1 MSVNILSSTQ
11 RRLFFRIAA
20 LFNFSVGGVFILA
33 YPQVQEL
40 LGLPATPSGL
50 MVFRDL
56 FFGLVIACGVA
67 YWLLG
72 ENYARYRMYAPLG
85 AALKLIVVAVVLGH
99 CLAGHNT
106 PALFVLS
113 LGDVFF
119 AIAFMWIFIRT
130 SPEVA

>member
-1 MSVNILSSTQ
+1 MSANTLSSSQ
-11 RRLFFRIAA
+11 RRLFFRMAA
-20 LFNFSVGGVFILA
+20 LFNFLIGGIFILA

-40 LGLPATPSGL
+40 VGLPAIPL
-50 MVFRDL
+50 ALVVFRDL

-99 CLAGHNT
+99 WLAGHNT
-106 PALFVLS
+106 PALFLLS

-119 AIAFMWIFIRT
+119 AIAFMWVFVQT
-130 SPEVA
+130 PPEAR